1 MKNQKIRNLL
11 EQLQGELDR
20 IGPLDEKGHGLL
32 KTITEDINSL
42 LDDSNAQADD
52 SVLQRLQDTIDH
64 FNIEHPKLTMAL
76 SEMMAILSNAGI

>member
-20 IGPLDEKGHGLL
+20 IGPLDEKGRSLL